1 MIEVAWS
8 ISIGRLPEDVF
19 RHVTDVDRYP
29 AWQRATGIVGVER
42 PDGAPLNAGSRFI
55 LERVVRGNR
64 GTVECEV
71 TAFEPGRRFA
81 FRGRDSAGFD
91 VETEI
96 DLAPAGAGTRLDWRF
111 RMTTPGLLS
120 LAGGMLRREVL
131 TAAEADFTGLK
142 RMLEKVAI

>member
-8 ISIGRLPEDVF
+8 ISIGRIPDDVF
-19 RHVTDVDRYP
+19 RHVADVDRYP
-29 AWQRATGIVGVER
+29 DWQRATGIVGVER
-42 PDGAPLNAGSRFI
+42 PDGQLAVGSRFV

-64 GTVECEV
+64 GTVDCEV
-71 TAFEPGRRFA
+71 TAFDPGERFA
-81 FRGRDSAGFD
+81 FRGHDSAGFD

-120 LAGGMLRREVL
+120 LAGGMLRREIL
-131 TAAEADFTGLK
+131 AAAETDFTGLK
-142 RMLEKVAI
+142 RMLEQVAT